1 MMTITQT
8 KQLLNELS
16 YLVMA
21 STANA
26 FISPCLVVCVV
37 RFASVHS
44 QSKSAFLINSSL
56 NYCILYI
63 FFLSMPKIL
72 FSFASAIDFF

>member
-1 MMTITQT
+1 MMVITKT

-21 STANA
+21 STAIA

-44 QSKSAFLINSSL
+44 QSKSAFLINSAL
-56 NYCILYI
+56 RTLL
-63 FFLSMPKIL
+63 FFLFYAKDTL
-72 FSFASAIDFF
+72 QLWK

>member
-1 MMTITQT
+1 MTAITKT

-21 STANA
+21 NTVNA
-26 FISPCLVVCVV
+26 FISPSLVVCVV

-44 QSKSAFLINSSL
+44 QSKSAFLINSTL
-56 NYCILYI
+56 NYSV
-63 FFLSMPKIL
+63 FFFSTPKMP
-72 FSFASAIDFF
+72 FSIASSIDFF